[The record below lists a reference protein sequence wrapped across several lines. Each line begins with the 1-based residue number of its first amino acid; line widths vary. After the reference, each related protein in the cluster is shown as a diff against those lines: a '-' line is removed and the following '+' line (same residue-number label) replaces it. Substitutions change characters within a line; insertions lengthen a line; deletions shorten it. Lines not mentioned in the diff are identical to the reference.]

1 MDFISNPLTY
11 GYVNS
16 TDSSQ
21 GMAVNPDKYLF
32 WDAIHPTTT
41 GHYYLA
47 AAAYSAITGQEV
59 VSVTAP
65 TSQTTAGESSVSFY
79 VTRIGDNLTDQLL
92 VDYTVAGK
100 AIPGEDYAKLK
111 GVRKLKAGHRSAQVI
126 LQSFEGA
133 AASGDESVVFNLAAG
148 SGYVLGGLKTATVTI
163 QPPAK

>member
-1 MDFISNPLTY
+1 
-11 GYVNS
+11 
-16 TDSSQ
+16 
-21 GMAVNPDKYLF
+21 MAVNPDKYLF

-65 TSQTTAGESSVSFY
+65 TSQTTAGESSVSYY

-92 VDYTVAGK
+92 VNYSVSGS
-100 AIPGEDYAKLK
+100 AIPGQDYAALK
-111 GVRKLKAGHRSAQVI
+111 GARKLKAGHRSAQVK
-126 LQSFEGA
+126 LQSFQSDAGSKNETVMLTLG
-133 AASGDESVVFNLAAG
+133 AG
-148 SGYVLGGLKTATVTI
+148 SGYVLGGLKNATVTI